1 MNEEQKKKQLIFME
15 AANKYFNLMNL
26 VVCSNCHNVVHDGN
40 YCEQCGNKLIKV
52 IVLKDE
58 DFLNKK
64 INKCVLC
71 GEKAQLKI
79 KDNVWICEN
88 CAQIQGEL
96 AIKSC
101 PKYL

>member
-52 IVLKDE
+52 IVL
-58 DFLNKK
+58 NKK

-96 AIKSC
+96 AN
-101 PKYL
+101 